1 MVACCLHREQ
11 SPNDR
16 GSARQH
22 SRQKRC
28 PSIVRCT
35 GRTRPQEAQE
45 TDLAFR
51 SQREQCRP
59 PLGVLWGI
67 LTERPPDSHV
77 GSTTRSAPSSTSARA
92 RSWTVTGTFAC
103 RPSRTP
109 GCLISASS
117 RSRCVRGTGA
127 TECTIS
133 ARRSGKISGTRG
145 RTRSITSVTLG
156 CCGGLATVATSYAD
170 GGWLRGQD
178 GDHRST
184 RASLPRPRPPGSMP
198 LGERLS
204 RDRRVSTPA
213 HRTTPPARRDA
224 PAEAVASPADTPA
237 PWTGRSRVPRAV
249 ASAWRSGRSRAKP
262 SLCGDSIRCR
272 AQRSSASPS
281 MRAFSASASTR
292 FL

>member
-67 LTERPPDSHV
+67 LTERPQDSHV

-127 TECTIS
+127 TVCTIS
-133 ARRSGKISGTRG
+133 VSRSGEISGTRG
-145 RTRSITSVTLG
+145 RTRATTSATRG
-156 CCGGLATVATSYAD
+156 SCGGLATAATSYAAD
-170 GGWLRGQD
+170 GSPREQD
-178 GDHRST
+178 GDHRSPPV
-184 RASLPRPRPPGSMP
+184 SPPHPPPPGSRPPG
-198 LGERLS
+198 E
-204 RDRRVSTPA
+204 
-213 HRTTPPARRDA
+213 
-224 PAEAVASPADTPA
+224 
-237 PWTGRSRVPRAV
+237 
-249 ASAWRSGRSRAKP
+249 
-262 SLCGDSIRCR
+262 
-272 AQRSSASPS
+272 
-281 MRAFSASASTR
+281 
-292 FL
+292 